1 MALRGWSWEAALG
14 PVGLG
19 DRPLLE
25 ALEAALPDEAVEAP
39 GEATGT
45 RERRRRRLPTPLVVT
60 RVVAL
65 GLWAAE
71 SRRHILAE
79 VVAGWREGPA
89 SDAAGWEL
97 PSTAAIVQARQRVG
111 AWLLRERFGAV
122 ARPIATARTG
132 GACLGGLR
140 LMAIAG
146 TMLDVADT
154 REHDRAF
161 RRPTTGRGTGASPQ
175 IRVLALIETGTHVI
189 GDAVIRP
196 FRSGAVP
203 TARHRLRSVG
213 PGLLLR
219 GARGFHAPELVRAT
233 LAQRA
238 HCLGRTRKNSVLR
251 PPESC
256 RMARAWPGAIP
267 PPRHAAATSRGSS
280 SGWSQTPATRRRDPG
295 GAC

>member
-25 ALEAALPDEAVEAP
+25 ALEAALPDEAVEAT

-71 SRRHILAE
+71 SGRHILAE

-97 PSTAAIVQARQRVG
+97 PGTAAIVQARQRVG
-111 AWLLRERFGAV
+111 ARLLRERFGAV

-146 TMLDVADT
+146 TTLDVADT
-154 REHDRAF
+154 RGNDRAF

-203 TARHRLRSVG
+203 TARHLLRSVG
-213 PGLLLR
+213 AGLLLR
-219 GARGFHAPELVRAT
+219 GLAASTRLSWSAPRSRSGPTAWGGP
-233 LAQRA
+233 
-238 HCLGRTRKNSVLR
+238 GRTACSAR
-251 PPESC
+251 PRSC